1 MELKVTKD
9 IANISS
15 TSIEIGELTNSLE
28 PLSIA
33 ERGKHKSNR
42 LCEFKNGLMLRL
54 MIIPC

>member
-15 TSIEIGELTNSLE
+15 TSIKIGKLTNLLE
-28 PLSIA
+28 PLGIT

-42 LCEFKNGLMLRL
+42 PRGFKNGLMLQL
-54 MIIPC
+54 MVTSR